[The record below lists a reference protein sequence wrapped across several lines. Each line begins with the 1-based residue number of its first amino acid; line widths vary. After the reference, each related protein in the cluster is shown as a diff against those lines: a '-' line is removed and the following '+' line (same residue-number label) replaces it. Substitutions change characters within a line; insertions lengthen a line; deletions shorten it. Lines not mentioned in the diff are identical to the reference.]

1 MPKNKYTMEY
11 FRRYAKFYLQEI
23 DDGEPNICWRVEA
36 TDTIS
41 TPGVL
46 EITAV
51 EYYSNEMEDDLENNI
66 AGALKVKHVEEEVS
80 DTVNTIVGDTFIKP
94 KTDHEYTFNGSIR
107 QKWSYDSKL
116 PIEVMIDEEDIR
128 HIKLR
133 WIANYSGQ
141 FDLKYG
147 DFSKTIVVE
156 SLF

>member
-1 MPKNKYTMEY
+1 V
-11 FRRYAKFYLQEI
+11 
-23 DDGEPNICWRVEA
+23 CWRVEA
-36 TDTIS
+36 IDWIS
-41 TPGVL
+41 TPGIL

-51 EYYSNEMEDDLENNI
+51 EYYANEAEDDLENGI
-66 AGALKVKHVEEEVS
+66 VGALKVKHVEEEVV

-107 QKWSYDSKL
+107 QEWSYDSKL
-116 PIEVMIDEEDIR
+116 PIEVMVDKNDKR

-133 WIANYSGQ
+133 WTANYSGQ

-147 DFSKTIVVE
+147 NFSKTIVVE